1 MTTTIH
7 PIETIVSDP
16 DVRSGQPIIA
26 GTSVSVADIAAAM
39 NFKGRTPAELA
50 EQFTLT
56 LAEVHAALAYYYAH
70 QSAIDA
76 IIHAERDRAEAQ
88 RDWQARRAWL
98 ESLKPQIAA
107 FCQRWQIVEFALF
120 GSVLTE
126 DFRPDSD
133 IDVLVTFAPEARIG
147 LFDLT
152 AMEGQL
158 RSIFGREVDLVE
170 RRGVEQSSNLSRRQS
185 ILESAEVL
193 HAA

>member
-1 MTTTIH
+1 MTEILTI
-7 PIETIVSDP
+7 ESIVSDP
-16 DVRSGQPIIA
+16 QVRGGQPLVA
-26 GTSVSVADIAAAM
+26 GTGVTVADLAAATR
-39 NFKGRTPAELA
+39 FQGLTPAQLTER
-50 EQFTLT
+50 FTLT

-76 IIHAERDRAEAQ
+76 LIRAERDRAEAL
-88 RDWQARRAWL
+88 RDRQQRRAWI
-98 ESLKPQIAA
+98 ETLKPPIAA

-133 IDVLVTFAPEARIG
+133 IDVLVTFAPGAGIS
-147 LFDLT
+147 LFDFSH
-152 AMEGQL
+152 MEDEL
-158 RSIFGREVDLVE
+158 KAIFGRDVDLVE
-170 RRGVEQSSNLSRRQS
+170 RRGVEQSTNPHRRQS